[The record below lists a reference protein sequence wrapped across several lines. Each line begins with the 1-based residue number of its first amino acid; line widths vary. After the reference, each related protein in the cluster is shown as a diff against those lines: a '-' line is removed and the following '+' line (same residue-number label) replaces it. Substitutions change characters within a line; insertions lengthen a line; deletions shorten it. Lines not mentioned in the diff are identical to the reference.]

1 MFILNENRLF
11 FIKQTVVII
20 LMAASFKSIASDTF
34 ANPKKV
40 DLSNSTKTVDDS
52 GQKYNFDTPTSD
64 KLFSTTP
71 GELKSNSTNNSET
84 PSETAAS
91 GGFSEKSN
99 IESNKPPSTFPRIMQ
114 ACMLQSQIAQQAL
127 SDLCKKSADSA
138 KSCSENFVPAGTLCN
153 PDSNSSV
160 LQQVALIQGLL
171 STAQGLT
178 DSCSAFSKA
187 MSLGKAA
194 MAAFTTGC
202 SIKRQI
208 CDSSCSSSVK
218 LVKEV
223 GRIAKSI
230 KPQLATTSCL
240 PNSPTYAQCT
250 PETNDKERVEAI
262 IKLVEEETQDTAP
275 TVASKLKTCATD
287 MVTLLGMGAAN
298 IAALAQ
304 SKSMSDECDKETS
317 ATTAATAVDCT
328 KAENKTKTEC
338 ASTVVDCGLTANADK
353 PICICKANPRVTGC
367 EGISTALATNS
378 TMSTGSDGTTSG
390 RGANGK
396 LTAAPGAATDKKF
409 PADLSKTSKND
420 GSSIGGGGGG
430 STAGL
435 SANSDVGS
443 SDGTKLE
450 KSENAGNANILS
462 NESGGGGGG
471 YRFGF
476 GGSSGSKAQL
486 RKLAGDNGF
495 KGKLTA
501 QDWSAQVT
509 SNGGKSNF
517 DKVKVRYIENRTSL
531 LNR

>member
-1 MFILNENRLF
+1 M
-11 FIKQTVVII
+11 II
-20 LMAASFKSIASDTF
+20 FNKKTALMLGISIFLSIIHNQAYSAETTTTSLEGASEKAEIEK
-34 ANPKKV
+34 NK
-40 DLSNSTKTVDDS
+40 
-52 GQKYNFDTPTSD
+52 
-64 KLFSTTP
+64 
-71 GELKSNSTNNSET
+71 T
-84 PSETAAS
+84 PSEFPVKIAKPCKLISAQGQSLNSLCTTATEDAQS
-91 GGFSEKSN
+91 CN
-99 IESNKPPSTFPRIMQ
+99 ES
-114 ACMLQSQIAQQAL
+114 
-127 SDLCKKSADSA
+127 
-138 KSCSENFVPAGTLCN
+138 FVPAGTMCN
-153 PDSNSSV
+153 PDTNAN
-160 LQQVALIQGLL
+160 LMQQTALIQGLL

-178 DSCSAFSKA
+178 DSCSTFSKA
-187 MSLGKAA
+187 MDLGKLA
-194 MAAFTTGC
+194 MAGYTTYC
-202 SIKRQI
+202 SAKRQI
-208 CDSSCSSSVK
+208 CESSCSSSINSMK
-218 LVKEV
+218 AL
-223 GRIAKSI
+223 AKAASTLSA
-230 KPQLATTSCL
+230 KLATTSCT
-240 PNSPTYAQCT
+240 PAITSECE
-250 PETNDKERVEAI
+250 PETKDKANIEQIIALVEA
-262 IKLVEEETQDTAP
+262 EEKITP
-275 TVASKLKTCATD
+275 TTISSKFKTCKID
-287 MVTLLGMGAAN
+287 MLTLLGMAGTN
-298 IAALAQ
+298 VLALAQ
-304 SKSMSDECDKETS
+304 SKATSDKCDE
-317 ATTAATAVDCT
+317 ATKANAAAVAVDCT
-328 KAENKTKTEC
+328 KEENKSKTEC
-338 ASTVVDCGLTANADK
+338 LNKSTVVDCGLTANADK

-367 EGISTALATNS
+367 EGVSTVLATNS

-420 GSSIGGGGGG
+420 GSGIGGGGGG

-462 NESGGGGGG
+462 NESGGGSG

>member
-1 MFILNENRLF
+1 MNWFNKRTTMALGIFILLAVTPNQSFSADEKPAVDAAAAAPNAK
-11 FIKQTVVII
+11 IQTAVGMSQLKNLTCEELLHETISSKLKTLCTELKESAVSCSGKYDH
-20 LMAASFKSIASDTF
+20 AASICNTET
-34 ANPKKV
+34 NP
-40 DLSNSTKTVDDS
+40 N
-52 GQKYNFDTPTSD
+52 
-64 KLFSTTP
+64 
-71 GELKSNSTNNSET
+71 
-84 PSETAAS
+84 
-91 GGFSEKSN
+91 
-99 IESNKPPSTFPRIMQ
+99 
-114 ACMLQSQIAQQAL
+114 
-127 SDLCKKSADSA
+127 
-138 KSCSENFVPAGTLCN
+138 
-153 PDSNSSV
+153 
-160 LQQVALIQGLL
+160 LL
-171 STAQGLT
+171 STIAQVQALMGAAQGLT
-178 DSCSAFSKA
+178 DSCNNFSKA
-187 MSLGKAA
+187 MGLAKTG
-194 MAAFTTGC
+194 MAAYSMYCGTVQKTCDVICSKATASLKQYESVSKTTQEALSTC
-202 SIKRQI
+202 IKKNDALYNASLTPGPPNLAAKAESEKCGLDLMHIQGNL
-208 CDSSCSSSVK
+208 DPVAMKDNASTGPTVT
-218 LVKEV
+218 
-223 GRIAKSI
+223 AKS
-230 KPQLATTSCL
+230 
-240 PNSPTYAQCT
+240 
-250 PETNDKERVEAI
+250 DKCKV
-262 IKLVEEETQDTAP
+262 
-275 TVASKLKTCATD
+275 D
-287 MVTLLGMGAAN
+287 MMSLLGMAVINLGS
-298 IAALAQ
+298 LAQ
-304 SKSMSDECDKETS
+304 SKAMSDQCDKDTNS
-317 ATTAATAVDCT
+317 NTAAATAVDCT
-328 KAENKTKTEC
+328 KEENKTKTEC

-367 EGISTALATNS
+367 EGVSTALATNS

-420 GSSIGGGGGG
+420 GSGIGGGGGG

-450 KSENAGNANILS
+450 KAENAGNANILT
-462 NESGGGGGG
+462 NESGGGSG

>member
-1 MFILNENRLF
+1 MLNNLVSRNFILKRMLLLTCTAFLSSYSFGEEAAP
-11 FIKQTVVII
+11 TGAGVV
-20 LMAASFKSIASDTF
+20 AKSQIE
-34 ANPKKV
+34 ANMQP
-40 DLSNSTKTVDDS
+40 SNFPQNVM
-52 GQKYNFDTPTSD
+52 GACN
-64 KLFSTTP
+64 
-71 GELKSNSTNNSET
+71 LKSVQAQSLKESCKTASE
-84 PSETAAS
+84 SA
-91 GGFSEKSN
+91 
-99 IESNKPPSTFPRIMQ
+99 
-114 ACMLQSQIAQQAL
+114 QS
-127 SDLCKKSADSA
+127 CN
-138 KSCSENFVPAGTLCN
+138 ENFVPAGTSCN
-153 PDSNSSV
+153 PDTNSNV
-160 LQQVALIQGLL
+160 LQQAAIIQGLM
-171 STAQGLT
+171 SAAQGLT
-178 DSCSAFSKA
+178 DACSTFSKA

-194 MAAFTTGC
+194 MAAYTTYC
-202 SIKRQI
+202 SMKRQM
-208 CDSSCSSSVK
+208 CDSSCSKTLNSMKQLTSAANTLLPK
-218 LVKEV
+218 
-223 GRIAKSI
+223 
-230 KPQLATTSCL
+230 LATGICDPYSKAPPFDFHECE
-240 PNSPTYAQCT
+240 S
-250 PETNDKERVEAI
+250 EKSDKALISNI
-262 IKLVEEETQDTAP
+262 IKIVSAEEATTPP
-275 TVASKLKTCATD
+275 TVSSKFKTCAID
-287 MVTLLGMGAAN
+287 MTTLLGLGLAN
-298 IAALAQ
+298 IAALNQ

-420 GSSIGGGGGG
+420 GSGIGGGGGG

-450 KSENAGNANILS
+450 KAENAGNANILS